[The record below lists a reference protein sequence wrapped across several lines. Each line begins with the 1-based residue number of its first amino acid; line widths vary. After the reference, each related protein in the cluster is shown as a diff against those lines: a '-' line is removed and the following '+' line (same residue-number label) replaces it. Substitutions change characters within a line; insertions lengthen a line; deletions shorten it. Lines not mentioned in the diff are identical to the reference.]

1 VSTQGSGRSGGPEGA
16 THEVMVDVDRLRVR
30 LAGSTVDV
38 VDDVSF
44 QVRAGELMGLVG
56 ESGSGKTTVALA
68 LLGHT
73 RRGLE
78 VAGGTVLVGG
88 TEMVTATKQQLRQLR
103 GAEVAYVPQ
112 DPASA
117 LNPVL
122 KVGTQLIE
130 VMRAH
135 PDAVAAKGLGDPR
148 ARVAQT
154 LDEAGL
160 GGVPG
165 LLNAYPHQLSGG
177 QQQRVALAMAFA
189 LRPSVIVLDEP
200 TTGLDVTTQRL
211 VLDTVRSLCEA
222 YGVAAVFVSHD
233 LAVVGGLV
241 NRLTV
246 MYAGKVVENGPTALV
261 FGAPAHPYTRKLLR
275 AVPSPERSEA
285 LEGIDGQPPHPT
297 RRPRGCEF
305 APRCPLA
312 LPACSEGPVPVVELP
327 GEHLVRC
334 LRTELT
340 ARPEASRAEGLWTS
354 TKPRA
359 AQDVLLSASGL
370 SARYGPAEVLSD
382 VGLSVGRNECVAVV
396 GESGSGKTTLARCL
410 VGLHGSWSG
419 EVRFAGEVLPRTA
432 DRRSRRELQA
442 MQFIFQNPYTSLNP
456 RSTIGG
462 IVELPLAHFFPS
474 LTRSERDERVSR
486 VLQDVA
492 LGPDFSSRYP
502 DQLSGGERQRVA
514 IARALVVS
522 PDLLVC
528 DEITSSLDV
537 SVQATIVELLRRL
550 QAERQLSLLF
560 ITHNLA
566 LVRSIAQS
574 VLVLSKG
581 RVVESGPVARVFE
594 RPEDPYTVRLME
606 DVPKLPRGGRDSG
619 PGSGPDGRLVAT

>member
-1 VSTQGSGRSGGPEGA
+1 MSIRGSGSGSGSSSSGGPEGA
-16 THEVMVDVDRLRVR
+16 SHEVMVDVDRLRVR

-88 TEMVTATKQQLRQLR
+88 TEMVTATKQQLRRLR

-122 KVGTQLIE
+122 KIGTQLIE
-130 VMRAH
+130 VLRAH

-211 VLDTVRSLCEA
+211 VLDTVRSLCQA

-246 MYAGKVVENGPTALV
+246 MYAGKVVENGPTAAGFRGARPSLHEEAAPGGPLPGALRSPRGDRRPASSSHTPPSRV
-261 FGAPAHPYTRKLLR
+261 RVRSPLPARIARLHRGPRPGRGPAGGAP
-275 AVPSPERSEA
+275 
-285 LEGIDGQPPHPT
+285 G
-297 RRPRGCEF
+297 
-305 APRCPLA
+305 A
-312 LPACSEGPVPVVELP
+312 LPADRADRPPRGQP
-327 GEHLVRC
+327 GRGAV
-334 LRTELT
+334 
-340 ARPEASRAEGLWTS
+340 
-354 TKPRA
+354 
-359 AQDVLLSASGL
+359 
-370 SARYGPAEVLSD
+370 GPAQ
-382 VGLSVGRNECVAVV
+382 
-396 GESGSGKTTLARCL
+396 
-410 VGLHGSWSG
+410 
-419 EVRFAGEVLPRTA
+419 
-432 DRRSRRELQA
+432 SRRPGRPAQRLGGCRLA
-442 MQFIFQNPYTSLNP
+442 TGPP
-456 RSTIGG
+456 RC
-462 IVELPLAHFFPS
+462 
-474 LTRSERDERVSR
+474 
-486 VLQDVA
+486 
-492 LGPDFSSRYP
+492 
-502 DQLSGGERQRVA
+502 
-514 IARALVVS
+514 S
-522 PDLLVC
+522 P
-528 DEITSSLDV
+528 TSS
-537 SVQATIVELLRRL
+537 
-550 QAERQLSLLF
+550 
-560 ITHNLA
+560 
-566 LVRSIAQS
+566 
-574 VLVLSKG
+574 
-581 RVVESGPVARVFE
+581 
-594 RPEDPYTVRLME
+594 
-606 DVPKLPRGGRDSG
+606 
-619 PGSGPDGRLVAT
+619 

>member
-1 VSTQGSGRSGGPEGA
+1 LSVLGD
-16 THEVMVDVDRLRVR
+16 VMVDVDGLRVR

-38 VDDVSF
+38 VDEVSF
-44 QVRAGELMGLVG
+44 HVRSGELMGLVG

-78 VAGGTVLVGG
+78 VAAGTVRVRG
-88 TEMVTATKQQLRQLR
+88 TDMVTASKEQLRRLR

-112 DPASA
+112 DPAAA
-117 LNPVL
+117 LNPAL
-122 KVGTQLIE
+122 RIGTQLIE
-130 VMRAH
+130 VLRAH
-135 PDAVAAKGLGDPR
+135 PEAVAAKGLGDPG
-148 ARVAQT
+148 ARLAQT
-154 LDEAGL
+154 LEEAGL

-165 LLNAYPHQLSGG
+165 LLKTYPHQLSGG

-211 VLDTVRSLCEA
+211 VLDTVRSLCQT
-222 YGVAAVFVSHD
+222 YGVAAVYVSHD

-241 NRLTV
+241 NRLV
-246 MYAGKVVENGPTALV
+246 VLYAGKVVETGPTAMV
-261 FGAPAHPYTRKLLR
+261 FGSPAHPYTRKLLR
-275 AVPSPERSEA
+275 AIPSPERSEA
-285 LEGIDGQPPHPT
+285 LEGIEGQPPHPT

-305 APRCPLA
+305 APRCPIA
-312 LPACSEGPVPVVELP
+312 LPACSAGPVPVVSLP

-340 ARPEASRAEGLWTS
+340 ARPEVDRGAQLSMPPSAAPGALLRAS
-354 TKPRA
+354 
-359 AQDVLLSASGL
+359 QL
-370 SARYGPAEVLSD
+370 SARYGATEVLSEVD
-382 VGLSVGRNECVAVV
+382 LSVGRNECVAVV

-419 EVRFAGEVLPRTA
+419 EVRFGDEVLARA
-432 DRRSRRELQA
+432 AYHRSRQELRA
-442 MQFIFQNPYTSLNP
+442 IQFIFQNPYTSLNP
-456 RSTIGG
+456 RTTIGQS
-462 IVELPLAHFFPS
+462 IELPLLHFFPS
-474 LTRSERDERVSR
+474 LARSEREERVSH
-486 VLQDVA
+486 VLDDVA
-492 LGPDFSSRYP
+492 LGGDFWSRYP

-528 DEITSSLDV
+528 DEITSALDV

-550 QAERQLSLLF
+550 QAERHLSLLF

-574 VLVLSKG
+574 VVVLSKG
-581 RVVESGPVARVFE
+581 KVVESGPVARIFE
-594 RPEDPYTVRLME
+594 RPEDPYTVRLMQ
-606 DVPKLPRGGRDSG
+606 DVPKLPGGE
-619 PGSGPDGRLVAT
+619 PDARLLAT